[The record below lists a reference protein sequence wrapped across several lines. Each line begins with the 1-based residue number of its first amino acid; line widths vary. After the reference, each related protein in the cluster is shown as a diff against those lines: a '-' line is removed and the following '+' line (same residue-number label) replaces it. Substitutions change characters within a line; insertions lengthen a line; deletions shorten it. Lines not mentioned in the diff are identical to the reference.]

1 MEGFR
6 MLGWAIALSLSMV
19 TGAAAQQPLDPEDMQ
34 RAVAK
39 CVATS
44 CLLRQAPVVDA
55 PFSAVA
61 TTVWR
66 PPAGSGRAE
75 MRATARYYRD
85 RAGRVRI
92 EQELVGH
99 AGPPRV
105 MLVPDTLGAE
115 AYLLNPV
122 DRTTGLIP
130 RGLVQMMIG
139 GGGNNNFILPLAGER
154 FMSFFQVPTANL
166 NSSEES
172 LGQRTIEGIETT
184 GTRFPVWSITSAD
197 NMGYAERWVSPDLK
211 LVVYSYGEFSESGI
225 VEYSLTRISRAEPRA
240 DLFEAPAD
248 YEVTTAKYPFTWAG
262 PKRMLELMEKGTSRR

>member
-1 MEGFR
+1 MEDFR

-19 TGAAAQQPLDPEDMQ
+19 TGAAAQPPLDPEDMQ

-39 CVATS
+39 CVATG

-105 MLVPDTLGAE
+105 MLVPDTHGAE

-139 GGGNNNFILPLAGER
+139 GGGNNNFILPLTGAR
-154 FMSFFQVPTANL
+154 FMSFFQVPTTNL
-166 NSSEES
+166 TSSEES

-184 GTRFPVWSITSAD
+184 GRRFPVWSITSAD
-197 NMGYAERWVSPDLK
+197 NIGYAERWVSPDLK
-211 LVVYSYGEFSESGI
+211 LVVYSHGEFSESGI

-240 DLFEAPAD
+240 DLFAAPAD

-262 PKRMLELMEKGTSRR
+262 PKRMLELMEEGISRR